1 MTGGNIPPLRLESN
15 DNNVHTAR
23 RRVKNSKAV
32 TMMKT
37 RVPSSSALA
46 AAALALLVAAASAQA
61 PGTFAASG
69 TQAIIAS
76 ALGELPENIRSD
88 VTDLMASMNMTPDTT
103 HFQRFMSRED
113 GALMKESMAL
123 IR

>member
-1 MTGGNIPPLRLESN
+1 
-15 DNNVHTAR
+15 
-23 RRVKNSKAV
+23 
-32 TMMKT
+32 MMKT
-37 RVPSSSALA
+37 RVLSSSSPASFTLA
-46 AAALALLVAAASAQA
+46 VAALALLVAAASAQA